1 VNRRAVTLM
10 RMGSVPERYNESD
23 LAEGETS
30 VWSLNERGRGGE
42 GRGGEG
48 ERREREKEMIE

>member
-1 VNRRAVTLM
+1 
-10 RMGSVPERYNESD
+10 MGSVPERYNESD

-42 GRGGEG
+42 G